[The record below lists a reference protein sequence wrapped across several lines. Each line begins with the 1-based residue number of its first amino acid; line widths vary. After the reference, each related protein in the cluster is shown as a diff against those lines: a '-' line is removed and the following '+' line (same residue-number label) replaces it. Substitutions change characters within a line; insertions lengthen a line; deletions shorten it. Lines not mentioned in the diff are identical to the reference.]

1 MSAPKIITVG
11 SIALDTLETPSG
23 KVSDALGGSS
33 TYFALAASM
42 FAPVHLVGVVGT
54 DFPEAGWDLF
64 KSRNIDVTDVQIV
77 DGKTFRWGGRYS
89 DDLHSRDTL
98 FTELGVFENFQPV
111 ITEQAGQADLV
122 FLGNIHPG
130 LQKAVC
136 ERTPNAR
143 FIVTD
148 TMNLWIDISR
158 NELMDVIRKTDIFL
172 LNDEEAIQLTGKDD
186 LNKAADTLLAYGP
199 SVVIIKQG
207 RRGSL
212 LADGQTRIRIPV
224 VPGITVV
231 DPTGAGDSFAG
242 GLLGYLANHSE
253 ADLIPA
259 VIQATAVASF
269 TVSGL
274 GVEGLLVATPDVVIE
289 RVKRV
294 SSMMK

>member
-23 KVSDALGGSS
+23 KVTDELGGSS

-54 DFPEAGWDLF
+54 DFPEAGWELF

-89 DDLHSRDTL
+89 DDLNSRDTL
-98 FTELGVFENFQPV
+98 FTELGVFENFQPI
-111 ITEQAGQADLV
+111 ITEKAGQTDLV

-136 ERTPNAR
+136 DSALEAR
-143 FIVTD
+143 LIVTD

-158 NELMDVIRKTDIFL
+158 DELMDVIGKTDIFM
-172 LNDEEAIQLTGKDD
+172 LNDEEATQLTGKDD
-186 LNKAADTLLAYGP
+186 LNQAADTLLAYGP

-207 RRGSL
+207 GRGSL
-212 LADGQTRIRIPV
+212 LANGQTRTQIPV
-224 VPGITVV
+224 VPGITAV

-242 GLLGYLANHSE
+242 GLLGYLANHRE
-253 ADLIPA
+253 ADLIQA
-259 VIQATAVASF
+259 VFQATAVASF

-274 GVEGLLVATPDVVIE
+274 GVEGLMSATPGVVKE
-289 RVKRV
+289 RIKLV

>member
-23 KVSDALGGSS
+23 KVTDALGGSS

-54 DFPEAGWDLF
+54 DFPETGWELF

-111 ITEQAGQADLV
+111 IKDKAGQADLV

-130 LQKAVC
+130 LQKTVC
-136 ERTPNAR
+136 DSALNAR
-143 FIVTD
+143 SIVTD

-158 NELMDVIRKTDIFL
+158 NELMDVIRQTDIFL

-186 LNKAADTLLAYGP
+186 LNEAADTLLAYGP

-207 RRGSL
+207 GRGSL
-212 LADGQTRIRIPV
+212 LADGQTRIQIPV
-224 VPGITVV
+224 VPGITAI

-242 GLLGYLANHSE
+242 GLLGYLANNSE
-253 ADLIPA
+253 TDLIPA

-274 GVEGLLVATPDVVIE
+274 GVDGLMVATPETVEE
-289 RVKRV
+289 RVKLV
-294 SSMMK
+294 SSLMI